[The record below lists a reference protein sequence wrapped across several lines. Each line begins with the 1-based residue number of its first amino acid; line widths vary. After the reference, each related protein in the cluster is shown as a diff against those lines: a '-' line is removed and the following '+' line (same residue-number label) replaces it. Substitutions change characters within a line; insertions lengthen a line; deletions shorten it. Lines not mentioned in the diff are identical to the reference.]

1 MSRFK
6 GLGSIS
12 ADATPPPPVPPAAAV
27 APQVPPVLPAEAS
40 TPTCDPRFLVPHL
53 ERFMVPLRTYSLRMG
68 EFYASLPSVRQYLEH
83 IDKGI
88 REGALALGLQNQWD
102 SVAAMEKRIDL
113 LVLRSVPN
121 LEFDKAVAAL
131 EARYRNLLNAMNE
144 TIPGSQGSLL

>member
-12 ADATPPPPVPPAAAV
+12 ADATPPPPVPPAAV
-27 APQVPPVLPAEAS
+27 ASQVPPVLQAEAS
-40 TPTCDPRFLVPHL
+40 PPTCDPRFLVPHL
-53 ERFMVPLRTYSLRMG
+53 ERFMVPLRTYRLRME

-83 IDKGI
+83 IDKGV
-88 REGALALGLQNQWD
+88 REGASALGLQKQWD

-113 LVLRSVPN
+113 LVLRSVPDV
-121 LEFDKAVAAL
+121 EFDKAVAAL

-144 TIPGSQGSLL
+144 TVPGSQGSLL